1 MIFLPAELVAE
12 AEAATGLHD
21 LGDACVHDGLAAY
34 CASVTAEASLNELG
48 IAAVRGSIVGS
59 LVTRLRVIDWSKRH
73 AAELAGEQI
82 VAPLVV
88 IGLFRAGTTFLSC
101 LLDQDPSNRAL
112 LRWEAGDPVPPA
124 TPDTFRDGPRVDAAR
139 AGAAMMDAINPRFK
153 AIHHEDADGPTECI
167 AVMSQD
173 FKSLSWES
181 ITNVPSYSRWLLDVD
196 QRSAYQYHHLV
207 LRVLQSGG
215 VRGRWTL
222 KSPHHAIAL
231 DPLTA
236 EYPDATLVVLHRDPL
251 VLCASVCSLIGTLS
265 GTFTDADHS
274 AYIAEHWPAM
284 LDESIRRIDAF
295 RDAHPQVP
303 IVDIQYAD
311 LVRDPVATLER
322 IYSSGADDL
331 TDDARAR
338 VQHYVDTHPKGRFGA
353 HRYNLAELGLD
364 AGRLE
369 ERFAGYVERYGVERE
384 VRT

>member
-48 IAAVRGSIVGS
+48 LAAVRGSIVGS

-101 LLDQDPSNRAL
+101 LLDQDLSNRAL

-353 HRYNLAELGLD
+353 HRYDLADLGLD

-369 ERFAGYVERYGVERE
+369 ERFAGYIERYGVERE
-384 VRT
+384 VRA